1 MWAIEAVDNENTQK
15 ITHRVGLTLV
25 RPITFTIEQRE
36 HHRCGGSSGAV
47 VGKRPRGMH
56 PSLSL
61 PPSLSLSSLRLPRLP
76 REDFRRGGAGA
87 CPFPIGVS
95 CPLAAP
101 GTGSAVPGTC
111 AGGGAA
117 ISSSYEGPPMRPVS
131 MSASAAARLSYDSAL
146 SYPYASCSA
155 SHCAR
160 EERLRCFWYV
170 LVRAGC

>member
-1 MWAIEAVDNENTQK
+1 M
-15 ITHRVGLTLV
+15 
-25 RPITFTIEQRE
+25 QRE
-36 HHRCGGSSGAV
+36 HHRCGCSSGAV
-47 VGKRPRGMH
+47 EGKRPRGMG

-76 REDFRRGGAGA
+76 RDDFRRGGGGAGA
-87 CPFPIGVS
+87 CPFPIGVL

-117 ISSSYEGPPMRPVS
+117 IASSSYDGPPMRPVS
-131 MSASAAARLSYDSAL
+131 MSARATARLSYNSAL
-146 SYPYASCSA
+146 SYPYASCAA

-160 EERLRCFWYV
+160 GKSGCGIFGTYCEYELRSSNT
-170 LVRAGC
+170 